1 MLNLNKILA
10 NGPKNTLRFIN
21 TPGLSHKGQWI
32 PIYDNTEID
41 KFYVGDFSS
50 ANYTITVEYSS
61 NKKETMQAMVCARPD
76 QATVT
81 VYAKTGI
88 DDAIIRLSAEVNDSW
103 FSLKASPTD
112 STFAG
117 AKLVFFANY
126 VESINPLSLP
136 EPVSYIDSSSGGD
149 GGGSYIPGG
158 SGGTASDSFKTI
170 AVSGQSSVVA
180 DSATDILTL
189 VGSGGIT
196 ITTNPTSDTI
206 TFTGTGSDTLATVTA
221 RGSETDVAITIN
233 NSITADSFV
242 TNGTGTPSIL
252 SDTSIDLDAGT
263 SVKIVGGTLRL
274 NSFTSTARDALVPT
288 NGDIIYNSTTN
299 KFQGYANG
307 SWVDLH

>member
-1 MLNLNKILA
+1 
-10 NGPKNTLRFIN
+10 
-21 TPGLSHKGQWI
+21 
-32 PIYDNTEID
+32 
-41 KFYVGDFSS
+41 
-50 ANYTITVEYSS
+50 
-61 NKKETMQAMVCARPD
+61 MQAMVCARPD

-103 FSLKASPTD
+103 FSLKASPAD
-112 STFAG
+112 SAFTG

-126 VESINPLSLP
+126 VETINPLALP
-136 EPVSYIDSSSGGD
+136 EPVSYIDSSSGGESGGYFP
-149 GGGSYIPGG
+149 GGGS
-158 SGGTASDSFKTI
+158 GTASDSFRTI

-180 DSATDILTL
+180 DSATDTLTL
-189 VGSGGIT
+189 VGAGGIT

-206 TFTGTGSDTLATVTA
+206 TFTGTGSDTLASVTA
-221 RGSETDVAITIN
+221 RGSETDVAITVN
-233 NSITADSFV
+233 NSVTADSFV

-274 NSFTSTARDALVPT
+274 NSFTSTARDALVPA